1 MRRVMASIAIAASIA
16 CAAPAVAAPIS
27 SYDSTS
33 FWTGV
38 PADILA
44 RIDRFQQRILNG
56 ARKGSLTKNEAKRVQ
71 RELERI
77 RQLADAMK
85 QQDGG
90 TLSATSTVHIQERLD
105 ALGSTIHALKKNW
118 WVDV

>member
-1 MRRVMASIAIAASIA
+1 
-16 CAAPAVAAPIS
+16 
-27 SYDSTS
+27 
-33 FWTGV
+33 
-38 PADILA
+38 
-44 RIDRFQQRILNG
+44 
-56 ARKGSLTKNEAKRVQ
+56 
-71 RELERI
+71 
-77 RQLADAMK
+77 MK